1 MGGALPPALLCAS
14 LGLALAFAQGRLRW
28 IALAG
33 LLAVAVAV
41 SLIDFAPGLRDAVF
55 LACWLSTALT
65 AASLHLPAAWRDRLA
80 MPLALN
86 AGAWTGAVV
95 ALAGAPLD
103 LAKALPAALLAL
115 PGAWLVARN
124 RGIVLKVV
132 SSWLI
137 AVALLAAALP
147 IVSTPGYVPDH
158 MD

>member
-14 LGLALAFAQGRLRW
+14 LGLALAFTQARLRW

-33 LLAVAVAV
+33 LLAVAVAIG
-41 SLIDFAPGLRDAVF
+41 LIDLAPGLRDAVF

-65 AASLHLPAAWRDRLA
+65 AASIHLPARWRERLA
-80 MPLALN
+80 IPLALN
-86 AGAWTGAVV
+86 ASVWTGAVV
-95 ALAGAPLD
+95 ALAGEPLD
-103 LAKALPAALLAL
+103 LAKSLPAALLAL

-124 RGIVLKVV
+124 RGVVLKVV
-132 SSWLI
+132 SSWVI